1 MIKKQKQLEPQ
12 KQKKPAT
19 VVPKIFITAAIAA
32 QMFSLNTGTL
42 ANLRSKKQGP
52 KYYHIG
58 RRAYYKLAEFE
69 QWATGNPVIT
79 TDSLPSCQCEGAC
92 HD

>member
-52 KYYHIG
+52 KYYH
-58 RRAYYKLAEFE
+58 
-69 QWATGNPVIT
+69 T
-79 TDSLPSCQCEGAC
+79 
-92 HD
+92 